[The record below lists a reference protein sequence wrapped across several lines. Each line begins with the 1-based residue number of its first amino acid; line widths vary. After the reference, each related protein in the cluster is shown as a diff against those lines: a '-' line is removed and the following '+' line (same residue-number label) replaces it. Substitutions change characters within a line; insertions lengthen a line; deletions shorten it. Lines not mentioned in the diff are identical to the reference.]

1 MKYCFPDGT
10 GGKEPACQCR
20 RHKTLGFNPWV
31 RKFPRVRNGNPL
43 QYSCLVNPTHREAW
57 WATVLRVQRVR
68 HNATEHTRIQ
78 PLRKGGEKKKS
89 GKILSFVIIWMGA
102 LC

>member
-43 QYSCLVNPTHREAW
+43 QYSCLVNPTHREAS
-57 WATVLRVQRVR
+57 WATVLGLQRVR
-68 HNATEHTRIQ
+68 HKATEHARIQ
-78 PLRKGGEKKKS
+78 PLRKGGREKKS